1 MEDNYPKAY
10 KEIIEILKY
19 VSEES
24 VNKIPKEM
32 RDMFEAEQLKT
43 YNFQIDTE
51 KTFEEQDILEETK
64 AILANIF
71 RDYWATDYQKA
82 KIIEKENQ
90 DREELERQKRAKYN
104 PNDIFNNRNFN
115 NNNIINQNV
124 QEQLS
129 EEYNK
134 DLPMEAKETFYKK
147 IINFIKSLFHLN

>member
-19 VSEES
+19 VPEES

-32 RDMFEAEQLKT
+32 RDMFEAKQLKT
-43 YNFQIDTE
+43 YTFQIDTE
-51 KTFEEQDILEETK
+51 KTFEEQEILEETK

-82 KIIEKENQ
+82 RIIEKENQ
-90 DREELERQKRAKYN
+90 DREEWERQKREKYN
-104 PNDIFNNRNFN
+104 PKDIFNNI
-115 NNNIINQNV
+115 IINQNV

-134 DLPMEAKETFYKK
+134 NLPMEVKESFYKK